1 VPALNDNVRIAAGHT
16 VTLTGNGGFTRTGGG
31 FTYFNRNQTYT
42 GPTTIGAG
50 TILGIG
56 FNTATGNIS
65 SSNIINNGK
74 LIFNITSNI
83 TFPANISGSGSVEKW
98 RASTVTLTGNNTYT
112 GATQIGNVV
121 SPTAGTLA
129 IANTSALP
137 AATSVIFFSAT
148 SGKLQLLSNAS
159 CNQLTFAGV
168 LQFAGTYGNTSSS
181 ATNKNDTYFD
191 NSDPSYAN
199 VLTVASPSPRLA
211 ADENASAVQELT
223 VFPNPSAGRYFINVP
238 TENGQQT
245 MNIQVWNIA
254 GQLIS
259 NRTVQTVG
267 SEMISIEE
275 QPTGIYMLKVQAGNI
290 QKTFRLVK
298 N

>member
-1 VPALNDNVRIAAGHT
+1 
-16 VTLTGNGGFTRTGGG
+16 VTL
-31 FTYFNRNQTYT
+31 
-42 GPTTIGAG
+42 
-50 TILGIG
+50 
-56 FNTATGNIS
+56 S
-65 SSNIINNGK
+65 
-74 LIFNITSNI
+74 
-83 TFPANISGSGSVEKW
+83 
-98 RASTVTLTGNNTYT
+98 GNNTYT
-112 GATQIGNVV
+112 GATWIGSSV
-121 SPTAGTLA
+121 STTAGTLA
-129 IANTSALP
+129 IANASALSP
-137 AATSVIFFSAT
+137 STHLIFFSAT
-148 SGKLQLLSNAS
+148 AGKLRLVANAS

-181 ATNKNDTYFD
+181 ASNQNDTYFD
-191 NSDPSYAN
+191 NSNPLFAN

-211 ADENASAVQELT
+211 ADDENASAVQELT